1 MKPSQPMFSAVCLP
15 TGVHVV
21 CCRAELEEKQRQK
34 EERVAAAAALK
45 ASKTAA
51 TAAAASNA
59 GRAAAAQVGFF
70 VLSSWRLWTADLSA
84 QYIMHSP
91 AAGQLGAATGAS
103 DNAAHGLRNET

>member
-1 MKPSQPMFSAVCLP
+1 MFSAVCLL

-51 TAAAASNA
+51 TAAAAAASNA

-91 AAGQLGAATGAS
+91 AAGQHGAATGAS